1 MTGGKHYLRTKTQSI
16 TDSSSILADRRMT
29 SIRQQADQIREC
41 GDSEMTASPSTV
53 FRKRQKVRSTAL
65 SSSLKELRSAN
76 AIQLCYDGQID
87 IKNKVERYV
96 LLGKFNNGQLSSER
110 VIAVKS
116 FISGTSVTSDVL
128 VNAIIDNCGDL
139 LQNAYSVMAD
149 TTAINTGKKSGVNKR
164 LEQYFT
170 QHMGR
175 DIHVLECLFH
185 VNEIYFNHMIKA
197 IEGKKK
203 GPGALEEGSLR
214 NRINNL
220 GKPDS
225 THVISRNEL
234 PFVSIITIAKTHLK
248 ANLEW
253 FLDQKKNKKDDL
265 RNDQM
270 CLLILTC
277 SLFMDVPDQLQLLLF
292 YKQETTRHSRWITTA
307 SGYIRLFLFQEHDLS
322 AGDMD
327 NLKRILSYIAS
338 VYVPS
343 FMMIHVRRAI
353 CDGPFITLF
362 QRDLLLSFEEL
373 DNTVCQIV
381 MKYYLKHA
389 SNWICGKNVALSLYS
404 DNPPLAVDAVKNSN
418 SLPSPGSVDQSVLLL
433 KRSST
438 RRIGLLRNVQDSRV
452 NNSDTSLHRT
462 DIKLHAYL
470 SYLK

>member
-1 MTGGKHYLRTKTQSI
+1 
-16 TDSSSILADRRMT
+16 MT

-41 GDSEMTASPSTV
+41 GGSEIAASPSTV

-65 SSSLKELRSAN
+65 SHSLKELRSAN
-76 AIQLCYDGQID
+76 AILLCYDGRFN
-87 IKNKVERYV
+87 IKNKVEIYV
-96 LLGKFNNGQLSSER
+96 LLGVFNNGQLRSEQ

-128 VNAIIDNCGDL
+128 FNAIIDNCGDL
-139 LQNAYSVMAD
+139 LRNVYSVMAD

-220 GKPDS
+220 GKRDS

-234 PFVSIITIAKTHLK
+234 PFVSIAKTHLK
-248 ANLEW
+248 ANIEC
-253 FLDQKKNKKDDL
+253 FLDQKKNKMD
-265 RNDQM
+265 DQM
-270 CLLILTC
+270 CLILTC
-277 SLFMDVPDQLQLLLF
+277 SLFMDVPDQLQPLLF
-292 YKQETTRHSRWITTA
+292 YKQETTYHSHWITTA
-307 SGYIRLFLFQEHDLS
+307 SGYIRLFLFQGHDLS

-338 VYVPS
+338 VYVPP

-373 DNTVCQIV
+373 DKTVCQIV

-389 SNWICGKNVALSLYS
+389 SNWIC
-404 DNPPLAVDAVKNSN
+404 
-418 SLPSPGSVDQSVLLL
+418 
-433 KRSST
+433 
-438 RRIGLLRNVQDSRV
+438 
-452 NNSDTSLHRT
+452 
-462 DIKLHAYL
+462 
-470 SYLK
+470 